1 MADMVRD
8 FDWSVTPLGPL
19 EEWSP
24 VLRTSLAMCLHSRF
38 PMVVYW
44 GSELIYLYNDAN
56 RDAIGQLHPR
66 ALGRPA
72 REMLPESWHVLEPRL
87 LAVLERGEASW
98 AVDEKLVFSFR
109 ERPEAG
115 YFTYSFSP
123 IHEADGRVGGV
134 LLVTQDT
141 TERVLA
147 ERRLAL
153 LRKLAAVGDLDT
165 VDAACGALV
174 AALEDSPD
182 LPLACIHLLEGTTLR
197 CVAASPGVTPLPA
210 PPALGEAVPASQ
222 LMRGE
227 AVPQRAAAVP
237 FDGGVLVAALSDE
250 RIVDGEYRRLLDQV
264 AAQIAQ
270 NVVAARLHEG
280 IRRHAQEVE
289 DLDAAKTTFFS
300 NASHEL
306 RTPLTLVLG
315 GLEQALEE
323 SGSEWLYV
331 ARRNAMRML
340 RIVNSLLDYSRLE
353 AHIHTGVFQP
363 VELGELTSRLVAMF
377 ESAATLAGL
386 ELVNGCRPL
395 GEPVYVDRE
404 AWEKVIG
411 NLLSNALKFT
421 PEGRIVVTTELDGE
435 HAVLTVA
442 DTGLGIAPENLEH
455 VFSRFFRL
463 SDPRARGHDGTGIGL
478 ALVRE
483 IAHLHGGTVE
493 AHSQPGEGTQMV
505 VRIPRGR
512 AHLPADELDD
522 ATPSDRV
529 GDAASLF
536 VEDAVGWF
544 EGPSPAPGED
554 RWLSAVTA
562 GEAPARVLVV
572 DDNADLRTY
581 LVQLLAPYFEVVTAL
596 DGDRALAAAITEP
609 PDVIVSDVMMPGL
622 DGLELVRALR
632 ADTRT
637 QDVPIVLLS
646 ARAGTDRLDAL
657 HLGADDYLLKP
668 VSARELVARVR
679 ATVQLF
685 RVRREV
691 AETRGRLEER
701 AGVERDLRAAHR
713 RVVTAA
719 DAERRRIERNLHDG
733 AQQRLI
739 AILMQLEAIADD
751 PAKVTGALGSIC
763 DELARA
769 LEELRDLAHGLFPP
783 LLVSDGLEAALDAAA
798 RRAGLPVRLD
808 ARGVGR
814 FGPEVEA
821 AVYFCC
827 VEALQNAAKHAGAGA
842 RVTVA
847 LSRTPH
853 TLEFS
858 VEDDGVGF
866 VPTQATPGYGLA
878 NLRDRVEALGGT
890 PEVVS
895 VPGRGTAVRG
905 AVPIS

>member
-8 FDWSVTPLGPL
+8 FDWSTTPLGPL
-19 EEWSP
+19 EAWSP

-44 GSELIYLYNDAN
+44 GRELIYLYNDAN
-56 RDAIGQLHPR
+56 RDVIGQLHPK

-72 REMLPESWHVLEPRL
+72 QEILPESWDVVGPRL
-87 LAVLERGEASW
+87 RAVLERGEASW
-98 AVDEKLVFSFR
+98 AVDEKLVFHFR
-109 ERPEAG
+109 ERPETG
-115 YFTYSFSP
+115 YFTYSYSP
-123 IHEADGRVGGV
+123 IHDVDGGVGGV
-134 LLVTQDT
+134 LLVGQDT

-147 ERRLAL
+147 ERRIEL
-153 LRKLAAVGDLDT
+153 LRRLAAAGTANT
-165 VDAACGALV
+165 VDEASRTLI
-174 AALEDSPD
+174 AALHESPD
-182 LPLACIHLLEGTTLR
+182 IPLAAIHLAEGAKYR
-197 CVAASPGVTPLPA
+197 CVAASAGIASA
-210 PPALGEAVPASQ
+210 PERLVRGEFVPASR

-227 AVPQRAAAVP
+227 ALPQWATAVP

-250 RIVDGEYRRLLDQV
+250 HVFDSEYRRLLERV
-264 AAQIAQ
+264 AAQVGHSVA
-270 NVVAARLHEG
+270 AARLHER

-289 DLDAAKTTFFS
+289 ALDMAKTTFFS
-300 NASHEL
+300 NAAHEL
-306 RTPLTLVLG
+306 RAPLSLILG
-315 GLEQALEE
+315 GLEQAREG
-323 SGSEWLYV
+323 SRSEWLDL
-331 ARRNAMRML
+331 ARRNGLRML
-340 RIVNSLLDYSRLE
+340 RIVDALLDYSKLE
-353 AHIHTGVFQP
+353 ARVHTGVFQP
-363 VELGELTSRLVAMF
+363 TDVGDLARRLVAMF

-386 ELVNGCRPL
+386 ELVNDCRAL

-421 PEGRIVVTTELDGE
+421 AEGRIVVTTELDGE
-435 HAVLTVA
+435 HAILTVA
-442 DTGLGIAPENLEH
+442 DTGIGIAPGDLDH
-455 VFSRFFRL
+455 VFSRFYRL
-463 SDPRARGHDGTGIGL
+463 SDPRARSREGTGIGL

-483 IAHLHGGTVE
+483 LVHLHGGTIE
-493 AHSQPGEGTQMV
+493 ARSRPGEGTQMV
-505 VRIPRGR
+505 VQIPRGR
-512 AHLPADELDD
+512 AHLPPDELGDEG
-522 ATPSDRV
+522 PVDRI

-544 EGPSPAPGED
+544 AGPSPAPRED

-572 DDNADLRTY
+572 DDNADMRAY
-581 LVQLLAPYFEVVTAL
+581 LAQLLASYFEVVTAQ
-596 DGDRALAAAITEP
+596 DGDSALAAAIAET
-609 PDVIVSDVMMPGL
+609 PDVVVSDVMMPGL

-632 ADTRT
+632 ANAQT
-637 QDVPIVLLS
+637 QDVPIMLLS
-646 ARAGTDRLDAL
+646 ARDDAGRLDAL
-657 HLGADDYLLKP
+657 RLGADDYLLKP

-691 AETRGRLEER
+691 AEARGRLEER
-701 AGVERDLRAAHR
+701 IGVERDLRAAHR

-739 AILMQLEAIADD
+739 AILMRLEAIADD
-751 PAKVTGALGSIC
+751 PANRQGALGPIC
-763 DELARA
+763 EELARA

-783 LLVSDGLEAALDAAA
+783 LLVSDGLEAALDAAT
-798 RRAGLPVRLD
+798 RRAGLPVRLE
-808 ARGVGR
+808 ARGIGR

-842 RVTVA
+842 RATVTV
-847 LSRTPH
+847 SRTPS

-858 VEDDGVGF
+858 VEDDGAGF
-866 VPTQATPGYGLA
+866 VPAHTRQRYGLA

-890 PEVVS
+890 SEIVS
-895 VPGRGTAVRG
+895 APDRGTVVRG
-905 AVPIS
+905 AVPIG

>member
-8 FDWSVTPLGPL
+8 FDWSATPLGPL
-19 EEWSP
+19 EAWSP

-44 GSELIYLYNDAN
+44 GRELIFLYNDAN

-66 ALGRPA
+66 ALGRA
-72 REMLPESWHVLEPRL
+72 REILPESWHVLEPRL

-123 IHEADGRVGGV
+123 IHEVDGRVGGV

-141 TERVLA
+141 TERVIA
-147 ERRLAL
+147 ERRIAL

-182 LPLACIHLLEGTTLR
+182 LPLACIHLLEGSTLR
-197 CVAASPGVTPLPA
+197 CVAASPGVAPLLA
-210 PPALGEAVPASQ
+210 PPALGEVVPASQ

-227 AVPQRAAAVP
+227 ALPERAAAVP
-237 FDGGVLVAALSDE
+237 FDGGILVAALSDE
-250 RIVDGEYRRLLDQV
+250 RIFDGEYHKLLEQV

-270 NVVAARLHEG
+270 NVAAARLHEG

-289 DLDAAKTTFFS
+289 DLDAAKSTFFS

-306 RTPLTLVLG
+306 RAPLTLVLG
-315 GLEQALEE
+315 GLEQALQK

-340 RIVNSLLDYSRLE
+340 RIVNSLLDYSKLE
-353 AHIHTGVFQP
+353 ARVHTGVFQP
-363 VELGELTSRLVAMF
+363 TEVGDLTGRLVAMF

-386 ELVNGCRPL
+386 ELVNDCRAL
-395 GEPVYVDRE
+395 DEPVYVDRE

-421 PEGRIVVTTELDGE
+421 QEGRIVVTTKLDAE
-435 HAVLTVA
+435 HAILTVA
-442 DTGLGIAPENLEH
+442 DTGVGIAPENIEH

-463 SDPRARGHDGTGIGL
+463 SDPRARSHEGTGIGL

-483 IAHLHGGTVE
+483 LVHLHGGTIE
-493 AHSQPGEGTQMV
+493 ARSQPGEGTQV
-505 VRIPRGR
+505 LVRIPRGR
-512 AHLPADELDD
+512 AHLPPDELGDEGP
-522 ATPSDRV
+522 ADRI
-529 GDAASLF
+529 GSAANLF
-536 VEDAVGWF
+536 VEDAAGWF
-544 EGPSPAPGED
+544 ADTSPAPRED

-562 GEAPARVLVV
+562 GEAPARVLMV
-572 DDNADLRTY
+572 DDNADMRAY
-581 LVQLLAPYFEVVTAL
+581 LAQLLAPYFEVVTAQ
-596 DGDRALAAAITEP
+596 DGDSALAAAIAEP

-632 ADTRT
+632 ANART

-646 ARAGTDRLDAL
+646 ARGDADRLDAL
-657 HLGADDYLLKP
+657 RLGADDYLLKP
-668 VSARELVARVR
+668 IGARELVARVR

-685 RVRREV
+685 RLRREA
-691 AETRGRLEER
+691 AEARGRLEER
-701 AGVERDLRAAHR
+701 IGVERDLRAAHR

-733 AQQRLI
+733 AQQRLM
-739 AILMQLEAIADD
+739 AILMQLDAITDD
-751 PAKVTGALGSIC
+751 PANVQGALGPIC
-763 DELARA
+763 EELARA

-798 RRAGLPVRLD
+798 RRAGLPVRLE
-808 ARGVGR
+808 ARAIGR
-814 FGPEVEA
+814 FGPEIEA

-842 RVTVA
+842 RATVA
-847 LSRTPH
+847 VSRTPH
-853 TLEFS
+853 MLEFS

-866 VPTQATPGYGLA
+866 VTAHAAQGYGLA

-890 PEVVS
+890 PEIVS
-895 VPGRGTAVRG
+895 APGSGTTVRGT
-905 AVPIS
+905 VPIG